1 MKDGIFHIA
10 LNFARKFILF
20 SFLSSPPI
28 CFAQENVHSADF
40 TNVDSIITTIKYE
53 NDYIKLAKDLGSPFK
68 RDLDKTRAIFKWI
81 TNNIAF
87 DYKAVNSGKE
97 INPPECEEEY
107 NCVDIVR
114 SWENNYLK
122 RVLKTKK
129 AVAEGYCRLFQKLC
143 ELNHIQSELIPG
155 YARTKPYQI
164 GNKMSASHTWN
175 AVFLDTS
182 WYFLDVTWAAGYCPE
197 NDDGLLIRFVRE
209 FQPYYWLND
218 FGRFSR
224 NHYPKN
230 LYWGQQHNV
239 SLETFF
245 NRPHYYSADIL
256 ENISSETPE
265 TGMLSARKGDSII
278 FSFNYKKDIRF
289 IQVNSNNFRNPS
301 LWMTVPVSKKR
312 TKLVRDTWAE
322 KKQVYIPF
330 EKHGSHYRFS
340 YAIKDNSLYYI
351 ELVFDYKKAI
361 RYKINVVK

>member
-1 MKDGIFHIA
+1 MKDGIFHIN
-10 LNFARKFILF
+10 LNFAGPILLL
-20 SFLSSPPI
+20 FLLSLSIPGL
-28 CFAQENVHSADF
+28 AQDNVHDADYIA
-40 TNVDSIITTIKYE
+40 VDSFVVSVRYE
-53 NDYIKLAKDLGSPFK
+53 NDYIKLGKDLAAPFR
-68 RDLDKTRAIFKWI
+68 RDVDKTRAIFKWI
-81 TNNIAF
+81 ANNIAF

-97 INPPECEEEY
+97 IVPPECEEEY
-107 NCVDIVR
+107 NCVDILR

-122 RVLKTKK
+122 RILKTRR

-143 ELNHIQSELIPG
+143 EINHIQSELIPG

-164 GNKMSASHTWN
+164 GNKISASHTWN

-182 WYFLDVTWAAGYCPE
+182 WYFLDVTWASGYCPE

-218 FGRFSR
+218 FKKFSR

-230 LYWGQQHNV
+230 LYWGQQHQL
-239 SLETFF
+239 SLENFF
-245 NRPHYYSADIL
+245 NKPHYYSAEIL
-256 ENISSETPE
+256 ENISSESPMN
-265 TGMLSARKGDSII
+265 GMLNVRKGDSIV
-278 FSFNYKKDIRF
+278 FEFDYKKDIRF

-301 LWMTVPVSKKR
+301 LWMTVPISKKK
-312 TKLVRDTWAE
+312 TKIVRDTWAE

-330 EKHGSHYRFS
+330 EKVGNHYRFS
-340 YAIKDNSLYYI
+340 YVVNDNSLYYI